1 MTATRFVIAGAGGAT
16 FPPRLLGDLCQS
28 APLAGSTVVLF
39 DPDPVRLEVMAGL
52 ARRMVA
58 HRDADL
64 HIEATVERAEALAGA
79 RFVVS
84 TFAVGGLRP
93 WAEDNR
99 IPFAHGIYQTVGDT
113 VGPGGLSR
121 ALRAVPA
128 LVELAQDMERHCP
141 DAWLFN
147 YANPMSALIRG
158 VARETGIKVAGLCHG
173 IAAVERFLA
182 GYLGVARQRLRAT
195 HVGLNHLCWI
205 TDLRLGGADA
215 YPLLRRRAKEV
226 APPPEE
232 RASFLVFDAFG
243 LYPSPAA
250 RHVAEF
256 FPYFLTE
263 AAHQGR
269 DYGLELWPWDD
280 RLRLKGEQDAR
291 LRRLAAGEEPID
303 PLFAPSGERA
313 VEIIGAIVGG
323 QPTVQFANL
332 PNQGLVPNLPA
343 DAIVEVPAYCD
354 ASGVHGIASDPLPA
368 GIAAV
373 LSGRWQQIELTVAA
387 ALAGSRELALQALL
401 ADPLTPSVEVA
412 TTVLDELLAAQ
423 RPYLPRFQQGG
434 QPS

>member
-1 MTATRFVIAGAGGAT
+1 
-16 FPPRLLGDLCQS
+16 
-28 APLAGSTVVLF
+28 LF

-64 HIEATVERAEALAGA
+64 HIEATVERAEALTGA

-121 ALRAVPA
+121 ALRTVPA

-205 TDLRLGGADA
+205 TD
-215 YPLLRRRAKEV
+215 
-226 APPPEE
+226 
-232 RASFLVFDAFG
+232 
-243 LYPSPAA
+243 
-250 RHVAEF
+250 
-256 FPYFLTE
+256 
-263 AAHQGR
+263 
-269 DYGLELWPWDD
+269 
-280 RLRLKGEQDAR
+280 
-291 LRRLAAGEEPID
+291 
-303 PLFAPSGERA
+303 
-313 VEIIGAIVGG
+313 
-323 QPTVQFANL
+323 
-332 PNQGLVPNLPA
+332 
-343 DAIVEVPAYCD
+343 
-354 ASGVHGIASDPLPA
+354 
-368 GIAAV
+368 
-373 LSGRWQQIELTVAA
+373 
-387 ALAGSRELALQALL
+387 
-401 ADPLTPSVEVA
+401 
-412 TTVLDELLAAQ
+412 
-423 RPYLPRFQQGG
+423 
-434 QPS
+434 